1 MFKTAARLT
10 NLENKKFMTFFVEC
24 IVSKKGFDH
33 IKKRD
38 RDVSN
43 KFLFY
48 PLKKIF
54 TRFNLTLTSFI

>member
-24 IVSKKGFDH
+24 IVSKKGFDR

-43 KFLFY
+43 KFLFLPFKENFY
-48 PLKKIF
+48 TF
-54 TRFNLTLTSFI
+54 